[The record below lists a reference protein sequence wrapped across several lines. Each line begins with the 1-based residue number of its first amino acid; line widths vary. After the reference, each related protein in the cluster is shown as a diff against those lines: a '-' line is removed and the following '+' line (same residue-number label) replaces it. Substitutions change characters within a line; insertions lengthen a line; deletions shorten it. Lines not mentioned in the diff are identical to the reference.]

1 MVYPLQGNHDV
12 WPVNVQSF
20 LDENVILKNLS
31 SVWNHWLNAD
41 AISTFKKAGYYAQK
55 LELKS

>member
-20 LDENVILKNLS
+20 SEENAIIKSLTG
-31 SVWNHWLNAD
+31 VWNYWLKED
-41 AISTFKKAGYYAQK
+41 TIETFKKAGYYD
-55 LELKS
+55 